1 MYQKRADYL
10 TIMRNIIERLHSQL
24 ALFWIQNSIK
34 KADWLAAY
42 QKILTCNIFKR
53 KTLWLPA
60 YSFTPENITV
70 SGRSIISH
78 TLSSKKHKSK
88 YICVNLQ
95 KVHLTGG
102 GMNWGWS
109 GGAWW
114 WWWWRTGGLVRGAR
128 LCCCCAPA
136 GEASAPPPPPPQ
148 RPPMLL
154 KKPSL
159 LGRPSALDG
168 RLPFLSLA
176 QPSLS
181 LPGRKFILKFDLCKT
196 KKNRKDPTFAL
207 SLFPLWRQQQGGQS
221 WSWPSGTR
229 RHLSAPC
236 ICNRCAKKNWQQIEY
251 LLRGGNTM

>member
-42 QKILTCNIFKR
+42 QKSLTCNIFKS

-60 YSFTPENITV
+60 SYYFTPENITV

-181 LPGRKFILKFDLCKT
+181 LPGRKFILKWDLCKT
-196 KKNRKDPTFAL
+196 IK
-207 SLFPLWRQQQGGQS
+207 
-221 WSWPSGTR
+221 
-229 RHLSAPC
+229 
-236 ICNRCAKKNWQQIEY
+236 
-251 LLRGGNTM
+251 